1 MLKIEA
7 LNPQYAAKTAYICG
21 EKRLTYAKLYEKAER
36 VAAVLKAQGGGAV
49 AVLGNKE
56 PEMIIS
62 ILACIMAHRAY
73 VPLEDNLPQAR
84 IEAAVKQAG
93 CTLVLK
99 NGSACPDCCIP
110 CSTLA
115 ELEHTPDKAACGGAQ
130 NAKMPTEQENNGAQN
145 ETAYIIFT
153 SGSTGT
159 PKGVPIS
166 YANLENFIRWICSNS
181 TFAKFEHAAVFC
193 PASFG
198 FDLSV
203 AGIYYTLAN
212 GGTLITVSRE
222 EQKSFDGI
230 FTALQKSSAEIAV
243 LTPTFMKLCLL
254 NGDFNAENF
263 PKLRCCWFCGERL
276 EKALCEKLL
285 RRFPSLKII
294 NAYGPTEA
302 TCAVCSA
309 VITAE
314 TLAAGEPLPVGDISS
329 AACKIEIENGE
340 IILSGTSVFG
350 GYIGAAERTG
360 GRFATGDLGEIRGG
374 KLYCTGRA
382 DGRIKYK
389 GYRIELGD
397 IEANILA
404 IDGVRACCAVAK
416 RSKNGDTA
424 YIKVFVSAEPTLGEE
439 TLRTALKYALPE
451 YMIPKVIEFLPQLPV
466 NEHGKT
472 DRRLLEHYEE
482 NL

>member
-7 LNPQYAAKTAYICG
+7 LNPQYAAKAAYICG

-36 VAAVLKAQGGGAV
+36 IAAVLKAQGGGAV

-62 ILACIMAHRAY
+62 ILACIMARRAY

-84 IEAAVKQAG
+84 IAAAIRQAE

-99 NGSACPDCCIP
+99 NGSACPDCGIP
-110 CSTLA
+110 CSSLA
-115 ELEHTPDKAACGGAQ
+115 ELEHATKKPADG
-130 NAKMPTEQENNGAQN
+130 GAQN

-166 YANLENFIRWICSNS
+166 YANLGNFTRWICSDEVLS
-181 TFAKFEHAAVFC
+181 GFEHPVVLS

-230 FTALQKSSAEIAV
+230 FAALQKNSAEIAV

-254 NGDFNAENF
+254 NADFNEENF
-263 PKLRCCWFCGERL
+263 PRLRCCWFCGERL

-294 NAYGPTEA
+294 NAYGPTET

-309 VITAE
+309 MITAE

-374 KLYCTGRA
+374 KLYCTGRI

-404 IDGVRACCAVAK
+404 VGGVRACCAVAK

-439 TLRTALKYALPE
+439 TLRTALKSALPE

-466 NEHGKT
+466 NEHGKI
-472 DRRLLEHYEE
+472 DRRLLEQ
-482 NL
+482 L

>member
-7 LNPQYAAKTAYICG
+7 LNPQYAAKAAYICG

-36 VAAVLKAQGGGAV
+36 IAAVLKAQGGGAV

-62 ILACIMAHRAY
+62 ILACIMARRAY

-84 IEAAVKQAG
+84 IAAAIRQAE

-99 NGSACPDCCIP
+99 NGSACPDCGIP
-110 CSTLA
+110 CSSLA
-115 ELEHTPDKAACGGAQ
+115 ELEHATKKPADG
-130 NAKMPTEQENNGAQN
+130 GAQN

-166 YANLENFIRWICSNS
+166 YANLGNFTRWICSDEVLS
-181 TFAKFEHAAVFC
+181 GFEHPVVLS

-203 AGIYYTLAN
+203 AGIYYALSA
-212 GGTLITVSRE
+212 GGTIVTVSRE

-230 FTALQKSSAEIAV
+230 FAALQKNSAEIAV

-254 NGDFNAENF
+254 NADFNEENF
-263 PKLRCCWFCGERL
+263 PRLRCCWFCGERL

-294 NAYGPTEA
+294 NAYGPTEV

-309 VITAE
+309 MITAE

-350 GYIGAAERTG
+350 GYIGAAERIG

-374 KLYCTGRA
+374 KLYCTGRV

-404 IDGVRACCAVAK
+404 VGGVRACCAVAK

-439 TLRTALKYALPE
+439 TLRTALKSALPE

>member
-7 LNPQYAAKTAYICG
+7 LNPQYAAKAAYICG

-36 VAAVLKAQGGGAV
+36 IAAVLKAQGGGAV

-62 ILACIMAHRAY
+62 ILACIMARRAY

-84 IEAAVKQAG
+84 IAAAIRQAE

-99 NGSACPDCCIP
+99 NGSACPDCGIP

-115 ELEHTPDKAACGGAQ
+115 ELEHTTKKPADD
-130 NAKMPTEQENNGAQN
+130 GAQN

-166 YANLENFIRWICSNS
+166 YANLGNFIRWICSNS

-230 FTALQKSSAEIAV
+230 FAALQKSSVEIAV

-254 NGDFNAENF
+254 NADFNEENF
-263 PKLRCCWFCGERL
+263 PRLRCCWFCGERL

-309 VITAE
+309 MITAE

-404 IDGVRACCAVAK
+404 ICGVRACCAVAK
-416 RSKNGDTA
+416 QSKNGDTA

-439 TLRTALKYALPE
+439 TLRTALKSALPE

>member
-7 LNPQYAAKTAYICG
+7 LNPQYAAKAAYICG

-36 VAAVLKAQGGGAV
+36 IAAVLTAQGGGAV

-62 ILACIMAHRAY
+62 ILACIMARRAY

-84 IEAAVKQAG
+84 IAAAIWQAE

-99 NGSACPDCCIP
+99 NGSACPDCGIP
-110 CSTLA
+110 CSSLA
-115 ELEHTPDKAACGGAQ
+115 ELEHATKKPADG
-130 NAKMPTEQENNGAQN
+130 GAQN

-166 YANLENFIRWICSNS
+166 YANLGNFTRWICSDEVLS
-181 TFAKFEHAAVFC
+181 GFEHPVVLS

-203 AGIYYTLAN
+203 AGIYYALSA
-212 GGTLITVSRE
+212 GGTIVTVSRE

-230 FTALQKSSAEIAV
+230 FAALQKNSAEIAV

-254 NGDFNAENF
+254 NADFNEENF
-263 PKLRCCWFCGERL
+263 PRLRCCWFCGERL

-309 VITAE
+309 MITAE

-374 KLYCTGRA
+374 KLYCTGRI

-404 IDGVRACCAVAK
+404 IGGVRACCAVAK

-439 TLRTALKYALPE
+439 TLRTVLKSALPE
-451 YMIPKVIEFLPQLPV
+451 YMIPKVIEFMPQLPV

>member
-7 LNPQYAAKTAYICG
+7 LNPKYAAKVAYICG

-36 VAAVLKAQGGGAV
+36 IAAVLKAQGGGAV

-62 ILACIMAHRAY
+62 ILACIMARRAY

-84 IEAAVKQAG
+84 IAAAIRQAE

-99 NGSACPDCCIP
+99 NGSACPDCGIP
-110 CSTLA
+110 CSSLA
-115 ELEHTPDKAACGGAQ
+115 ELEHATKKPADG
-130 NAKMPTEQENNGAQN
+130 GAQN

-166 YANLENFIRWICSNS
+166 YANLGNFTRWICSDKVLS
-181 TFAKFEHAAVFC
+181 GFEHPVVLS

-203 AGIYYTLAN
+203 AGIYYALSE
-212 GGTLITVSRE
+212 GGTIVTVSRE

-230 FTALQKSSAEIAV
+230 FAALQKNSAEIAV

-254 NGDFNAENF
+254 NADFNEENF
-263 PKLRCCWFCGERL
+263 PRLRCCWFCGERL

-309 VITAE
+309 MITAE

-404 IDGVRACCAVAK
+404 IGGVRACCAVAK
-416 RSKNGDTA
+416 QSKNGDTA

-439 TLRTALKYALPE
+439 TLRTALKSALPE

>member
-7 LNPQYAAKTAYICG
+7 LNPQYAAKAAYICG

-36 VAAVLKAQGGGAV
+36 IAAVLKAQGGGAV

-62 ILACIMAHRAY
+62 ILACIMARRAY

-84 IEAAVKQAG
+84 IVAAIRQAE

-99 NGSACPDCCIP
+99 NGSACPDCGIP
-110 CSTLA
+110 CSSLA
-115 ELEHTPDKAACGGAQ
+115 ELEHATKKSADC
-130 NAKMPTEQENNGAQN
+130 GAQN

-166 YANLENFIRWICSNS
+166 YANLGNFTRWICSDEVLS
-181 TFAKFEHAAVFC
+181 GFEHPVVLS

-203 AGIYYTLAN
+203 AGIYYALSA
-212 GGTLITVSRE
+212 GGTIVTVSRE

-230 FTALQKSSAEIAV
+230 FAALQKNSAEIAV

-263 PKLRCCWFCGERL
+263 PRLRCCWFCGERL

-309 VITAE
+309 MITAE

-329 AACKIEIENGE
+329 AACKIEIENRE

-374 KLYCTGRA
+374 KLYCTGRI

-404 IDGVRACCAVAK
+404 IGGVRACCAVAK

-439 TLRTALKYALPE
+439 TLRTALKSALPE

>member
-7 LNPQYAAKTAYICG
+7 LNPQYAAKAAYICG

-36 VAAVLKAQGGGAV
+36 IAAVLKAQGGGAV

-62 ILACIMAHRAY
+62 ILACIMARRAY

-84 IEAAVKQAG
+84 IVAAIRQAE

-99 NGSACPDCCIP
+99 NGSACPDCGIP
-110 CSTLA
+110 CSSIA
-115 ELEHTPDKAACGGAQ
+115 ELEHAPKKPADGGAQ
-130 NAKMPTEQENNGAQN
+130 NEI
-145 ETAYIIFT
+145 AYIIFT
-153 SGSTGT
+153 SGSTGA

-166 YANLENFIRWICSNS
+166 YANLENFTRWICSDEVLS
-181 TFAKFEHAAVFC
+181 GFEHPVVFS

-203 AGIYYTLAN
+203 AGIYYALSA
-212 GGTLITVSRE
+212 GGTIVTVSRE
-222 EQKSFDGI
+222 EQKSFNGI
-230 FTALQKSSAEIAV
+230 FAALQKSSAEIAV

-254 NGDFNAENF
+254 NADFNEENF
-263 PKLRCCWFCGERL
+263 PRLRCCWFCGERL

-309 VITAE
+309 MITAE

-404 IDGVRACCAVAK
+404 VDGVRACCAVAK
-416 RSKNGDTA
+416 RSKNGNTA

-439 TLRTALKYALPE
+439 TLRTALKSALPE

>member
-7 LNPQYAAKTAYICG
+7 LNPQYAAKAAYICG

-36 VAAVLKAQGGGAV
+36 IAAVLKAQGGGAV

-62 ILACIMAHRAY
+62 ILACIMARRAY

-84 IEAAVKQAG
+84 IVAAIRQAE

-99 NGSACPDCCIP
+99 NGSACPDCGIP
-110 CSTLA
+110 CSSLA
-115 ELEHTPDKAACGGAQ
+115 ELEHATKKPADG
-130 NAKMPTEQENNGAQN
+130 GAQN

-166 YANLENFIRWICSNS
+166 YANLGNFTRWICSDEVLS
-181 TFAKFEHAAVFC
+181 GFEHPVVLS

-203 AGIYYTLAN
+203 AGIYYALSA
-212 GGTLITVSRE
+212 GGTIVTVSRE

-230 FTALQKSSAEIAV
+230 FAALQKNSAEIAV

-254 NGDFNAENF
+254 NADFNAENF

-309 VITAE
+309 MITAE

-374 KLYCTGRA
+374 KLYCTGRI

-404 IDGVRACCAVAK
+404 IGGVRACCAVAK

-439 TLRTALKYALPE
+439 TLRTALKSALPE

-482 NL
+482 NWICSSMVS

>member
-7 LNPQYAAKTAYICG
+7 LNPQYAAKAAYICG

-36 VAAVLKAQGGGAV
+36 IAAVLKAQGGGAV

-62 ILACIMAHRAY
+62 ILACIMARRAY

-84 IEAAVKQAG
+84 IVAAIRQAE

-99 NGSACPDCCIP
+99 NGSACPDCGIS
-110 CSTLA
+110 CSSLA
-115 ELEHTPDKAACGGAQ
+115 ELEHATKKPADG
-130 NAKMPTEQENNGAQN
+130 GAQN

-159 PKGVPIS
+159 PRGVPIS
-166 YANLENFIRWICSNS
+166 YANLGNFTRWICSDEVLS
-181 TFAKFEHAAVFC
+181 GFEHPVVFS

-203 AGIYYTLAN
+203 AGIYYALSA
-212 GGTLITVSRE
+212 GGTIVTVSRE

-230 FTALQKSSAEIAV
+230 FAALQKNSAEIAV

-254 NGDFNAENF
+254 NADFNEENF
-263 PKLRCCWFCGERL
+263 PRLRCCWFCGERL

-309 VITAE
+309 MITAE

-404 IDGVRACCAVAK
+404 IGGVRACCAVAK

-439 TLRTALKYALPE
+439 TLRTALKSALPE
-451 YMIPKVIEFLPQLPV
+451 YMIPKVIELLPQLPV

>member
-7 LNPQYAAKTAYICG
+7 LNPQYAAKAAYICG

-36 VAAVLKAQGGGAV
+36 IAAVLKAQGGGAV

-62 ILACIMAHRAY
+62 ILACIMARRAY

-84 IEAAVKQAG
+84 IAAAIRQAE

-99 NGSACPDCCIP
+99 NGSACPDCGIP
-110 CSTLA
+110 CSSLA
-115 ELEHTPDKAACGGAQ
+115 ELEHATKKPADG
-130 NAKMPTEQENNGAQN
+130 GAQN

-166 YANLENFIRWICSNS
+166 YANLGNFTRWICSDKVLS
-181 TFAKFEHAAVFC
+181 GFEHPVVLS

-203 AGIYYTLAN
+203 AGIYYALSA
-212 GGTLITVSRE
+212 GGTIVTVSRE

-230 FTALQKSSAEIAV
+230 FAALQKNSAEIAV

-254 NGDFNAENF
+254 NADFNEENF
-263 PKLRCCWFCGERL
+263 PRLRCCWFCGERL

-309 VITAE
+309 MITAE

-404 IDGVRACCAVAK
+404 VDGVRACCAVAK

-439 TLRTALKYALPE
+439 TLRTALKSALPE

>member
-7 LNPQYAAKTAYICG
+7 LNPRYAAKAAYICG

-36 VAAVLKAQGGGAV
+36 IAAVLKAQGGGAV

-62 ILACIMAHRAY
+62 ILACIMARRAY

-84 IEAAVKQAG
+84 IAAAIRQAE

-99 NGSACPDCCIP
+99 NGSACPDCGIP

-115 ELEHTPDKAACGGAQ
+115 ELEHATKKPADG
-130 NAKMPTEQENNGAQN
+130 GAQN

-166 YANLENFIRWICSNS
+166 YANLGNFTRWICSDKVLS
-181 TFAKFEHAAVFC
+181 GFEHPVVLS

-203 AGIYYTLAN
+203 AGIYYALSA
-212 GGTLITVSRE
+212 GGTIVTVSRE

-230 FTALQKSSAEIAV
+230 FAALQKNSAEIAV

-254 NGDFNAENF
+254 NADFNEENF
-263 PKLRCCWFCGERL
+263 PRLRCCWFCGERL

-309 VITAE
+309 MITAE

-374 KLYCTGRA
+374 KLYCTGRI

-404 IDGVRACCAVAK
+404 VGGVRTCCAVAK

-439 TLRTALKYALPE
+439 TLRTALKSALPE

>member
-7 LNPQYAAKTAYICG
+7 LNPQYAAKAAYICG

-36 VAAVLKAQGGGAV
+36 IAAVLKAQGGGAV

-62 ILACIMAHRAY
+62 ILACIMARRAY

-84 IEAAVKQAG
+84 IAAAIRQAE

-99 NGSACPDCCIP
+99 NSSACPDCGIP
-110 CSTLA
+110 CSSLA
-115 ELEHTPDKAACGGAQ
+115 ELEHATKKPADG
-130 NAKMPTEQENNGAQN
+130 GAQN

-166 YANLENFIRWICSNS
+166 YTNLGNFTRWICSDEVLS
-181 TFAKFEHAAVFC
+181 GFEHPVVLS

-203 AGIYYTLAN
+203 AGIYYALSA
-212 GGTLITVSRE
+212 GGTIVTVSRE

-230 FTALQKSSAEIAV
+230 FAALQKNSAEIAV

-254 NGDFNAENF
+254 NADFNEENF
-263 PKLRCCWFCGERL
+263 PRLRCCWFCGERL

-309 VITAE
+309 MITAE

-439 TLRTALKYALPE
+439 TLRTALKSALPE
-451 YMIPKVIEFLPQLPV
+451 YMIPKVIEFLSQLPV

>member
-7 LNPQYAAKTAYICG
+7 LNPQYAAKAAYICG

-36 VAAVLKAQGGGAV
+36 IAAVLKAQGGGAV

-62 ILACIMAHRAY
+62 ILACIMARRAY

-84 IEAAVKQAG
+84 IAAAIRQAE

-99 NGSACPDCCIP
+99 NGSACPDCGIP
-110 CSTLA
+110 CSSLA
-115 ELEHTPDKAACGGAQ
+115 ELEHATKKPADG
-130 NAKMPTEQENNGAQN
+130 GAQN

-166 YANLENFIRWICSNS
+166 YANLGNFTRWICSDEVLS
-181 TFAKFEHAAVFC
+181 GFEHPVVLS

-203 AGIYYTLAN
+203 AGIYYALSA
-212 GGTLITVSRE
+212 GGTIVTVSRE

-230 FTALQKSSAEIAV
+230 FAALQKNSAEIAV

-254 NGDFNAENF
+254 NADFNEENF
-263 PKLRCCWFCGERL
+263 PRLRCCWFCGERL

-309 VITAE
+309 MITAE

-374 KLYCTGRA
+374 KLYCTGRI

-404 IDGVRACCAVAK
+404 VDGVRACCAVAK

-439 TLRTALKYALPE
+439 TLRTALKSALPE

-472 DRRLLEHYEE
+472 DRRLLEHCEE

>member
-1 MLKIEA
+1 M
-7 LNPQYAAKTAYICG
+7 
-21 EKRLTYAKLYEKAER
+21 
-36 VAAVLKAQGGGAV
+36 
-49 AVLGNKE
+49 
-56 PEMIIS
+56 
-62 ILACIMAHRAY
+62 
-73 VPLEDNLPQAR
+73 
-84 IEAAVKQAG
+84 
-93 CTLVLK
+93 
-99 NGSACPDCCIP
+99 
-110 CSTLA
+110 
-115 ELEHTPDKAACGGAQ
+115 
-130 NAKMPTEQENNGAQN
+130 
-145 ETAYIIFT
+145 
-153 SGSTGT
+153 
-159 PKGVPIS
+159 PIS

-203 AGIYYTLAN
+203 AGIYYALSA
-212 GGTLITVSRE
+212 GGTIVTVSRE

-230 FTALQKSSAEIAV
+230 FAALQKNSAEIAV

-254 NGDFNAENF
+254 NADFNEENF
-263 PKLRCCWFCGERL
+263 PRLRCCWFCGERL

-309 VITAE
+309 MITAE

-404 IDGVRACCAVAK
+404 VGGVRACCAVAK

-439 TLRTALKYALPE
+439 TLRTALKSALPE